1 MKKFM
6 KTCAI
11 IALVMI
17 VAGIAL
23 GIVASTRAGRSTIS
37 QVVEAATGG
46 RVRLEFDEGWGFF
59 GRLELGDMEVGIPGL
74 GVDYMESYDIGDA
87 SMFSKNHEILSGDV
101 DMYSLGSEIRNM
113 EVQVGGCHFETKF
126 SKDDAIYVET
136 KNVRKFQGY
145 VEGDTLYVL
154 ATTVAGVSW
163 SNKKSTVILY
173 LPQDYE
179 FDQVE
184 IDMGAGEL
192 EFDRLNAKEASLEVG
207 AGRILL
213 GSAKAQE
220 LKAEVGAGQIEF
232 KDMAVGKLDVEVGM
246 GEFLAQG
253 AVSGDVEVDCSMG
266 NVEIELEGRK
276 EDFNYQLEGAMG
288 SIQLDGDNMGGFAQ
302 EKSISNGADKSMRIE
317 CAMGNITLKFR
328 K

>member
-154 ATTVAGVSW
+154 ATTGAGVSW

-192 EFDRLNAKEASLEVG
+192 EFDRLNAK
-207 AGRILL
+207 
-213 GSAKAQE
+213 
-220 LKAEVGAGQIEF
+220 VGAGQIEF